1 MNEDF
6 NKCCSDKHCCGR
18 IKITFPHTTHMRIQL
33 PLDNVKSYQQQ
44 QLNKTKSH
52 NTKANDGGIK
62 AHCAHLDSGSQPNE
76 SQTFNAKILD
86 YQVSIPLYWILSSIF
101 LCLRWLTRVLF
112 CVLWGP
118 RIKKAKNGKTAIKNQ
133 NKVISIRLDE
143 DRKAFTLWQ
152 NVHIWFGFARTSIEH
167 HLGI

>member
-1 MNEDF
+1 MKTSINVVRTNTAVAESKYRF
-6 NKCCSDKHCCGR
+6 
-18 IKITFPHTTHMRIQL
+18 HTQHTCAYNCHSTMWRATSSSSWTKQ
-33 PLDNVKSYQQQ
+33 K
-44 QLNKTKSH
+44 KSH

-143 DRKAFTLWQ
+143 DRKAFKLWQ

-167 HLGI
+167 H